1 MRMVRGASHDHAAAL
16 DTATKPVNT
25 GRELAWDRRLGAWP
39 PRAGAGAICARRAI
53 AIRRDRLRSLRR
65 SGLPRSMRRLEPAEH
80 VQHQLELRLG
90 DIGTDEH
97 TPMCRG
103 DVLNFEVVADPL
115 QMLA

>member
-1 MRMVRGASHDHAAAL
+1 
-16 DTATKPVNT
+16 
-25 GRELAWDRRLGAWP
+25 
-39 PRAGAGAICARRAI
+39 
-53 AIRRDRLRSLRR
+53 
-65 SGLPRSMRRLEPAEH
+65 MRRLEPAEH

-115 QMLA
+115 QMLAHRAHLLGAAKPSKLREQVVFDPG